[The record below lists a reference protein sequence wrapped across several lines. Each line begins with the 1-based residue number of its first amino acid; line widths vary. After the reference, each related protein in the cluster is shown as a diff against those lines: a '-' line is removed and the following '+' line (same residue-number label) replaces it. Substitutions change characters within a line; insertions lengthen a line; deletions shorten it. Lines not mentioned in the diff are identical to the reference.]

1 MLPFDHWEKENLMKI
16 CILCAA
22 AGLGMATPAV
32 AATYTYHG
40 SQFTCSYAYDLNTG
54 EMLDGCPTGEVAAA
68 AKASIEIDET
78 KVPGGSLAGLTV
90 SLSFDW
96 DFPAPAIPEY
106 LISVSATS
114 PLYFGGGDRS
124 IFELGYGKPAP
135 WLPGMLYLKFD
146 EAENLISYYMG
157 LFIEYDSMIASGG
170 DAIAGFLTRSPTGS
184 TDVVAYYHAPAG
196 YWERGEPSPVPL
208 PAAGSLLLAGLGLTG
223 AVSYRKARARG

>member
-1 MLPFDHWEKENLMKI
+1 MKNW
-16 CILCAA
+16 ILCTA

-40 SQFTCSYAYDLNTG
+40 NKFTCSYAYDLNTG
-54 EMLDGCPTGEVAAA
+54 ETLDGCPTGEVAAA

-78 KVPGGSLAGLTV
+78 RVPGGSLAGLKV
-90 SLSFDW
+90 SLFFDW
-96 DFPAPAIPEY
+96 DSPAPAIPEY
-106 LISVSATS
+106 LVSVSGTS

-124 IFELGYGKPAP
+124 IIDLGYGKPAP
-135 WLPGMLYLKFD
+135 WMPGVLYLEFD
-146 EAENLISYYMG
+146 EAEQLIRYYLG
-157 LFIEYDSMIASGG
+157 VFIEYDRVISDDG
-170 DAIAGFLTRSPTGS
+170 DSIAGFLTRSPTGS